1 METTPIPNSAD
12 IQERAL
18 QHMYRVLSRTSET
31 ILKVRSEDELFVQIC
46 DIAAQGSEFLA
57 AALFMYDAKSN
68 SLRFKEGSA
77 NMRREVVSNI
87 VVDVDPN
94 RESGRGIVA
103 VAFREGT
110 SSISND
116 VVNDPRLHP
125 QFRKLCAANNI
136 LASVAVPLI
145 KNGTPVGMLSFYL
158 DQLGVLNDEIVDLME
173 RVARNMSFA
182 LETIEREENRAALS
196 RVVVALNKTS
206 DAVIR
211 ARTRA
216 ELYRMIC
223 EALVFDPEI
232 RLAAVARVDPSD
244 ASRFHIAAAG
254 GRAASAAPL
263 LSLADF
269 PDSLG
274 VREMICSALS
284 DDDVCVVDALSDAD
298 AEQGWRM
305 KRSEAPSFAGAAV
318 PIRRGGRASGTLL
331 FLSDKV
337 STYSD
342 DVVALLRRISDN
354 VSFALDNFDRADEK
368 AKADERIR
376 YLATHDSL
384 TGLPNRETFRS
395 ELDQSIRNAKRYGGK
410 CAVLLIDIDRFK
422 NINDTLGHGS
432 GDDLLVD
439 AAQRLRDSLRSS
451 DTIARLGGDEFVVV
465 VNRIANDEDA
475 AGVARKL
482 LAEISKPV
490 VLKGHECGVTA
501 SIGIAVYP
509 DHGED
514 EQALTKHADMAMY
527 LSKTEG
533 KNRLSFYDPKIDAQT
548 IERLR
553 LETSLRYAIERH
565 EFELHYQ
572 PKRSLSTGQIT
583 GVEALVRW
591 RHPDLGLVPPGHFIP
606 LAEETGL
613 IVPIGRWVL
622 NEACRQHVAW
632 LKQGLDPVCIAVN
645 LSPRQFAHDDV
656 LADIDAALKASG
668 MDGRYLQLEITET
681 TVMENAERTRR
692 TMDEIKL
699 LGCRLALDDFGV
711 GYSSLAVL
719 KSYPMID
726 ILKLD
731 RSFVENLPSAKTDTA
746 IAKAIVAFA
755 KALDLTIIAEGVET
769 TDQEE
774 FLRDC
779 ACDEMQGY
787 LFSKPVDKVA
797 VMKFLDAA
805 GGIEKAA

>member
-1 METTPIPNSAD
+1 METTAKLTTELQD
-12 IQERAL
+12 KAV

-31 ILKVRSEDELFVQIC
+31 ILKVRSEDELFTQIC
-46 DIAAQGSEFLA
+46 EIAAEGSEFLA
-57 AALFMYDAKSN
+57 AALFMYDPKIN
-68 SLRFKEGSA
+68 GLRFKEGSA
-77 NMRREVVSNI
+77 NMSREVLSKI

-94 RESGRGIVA
+94 RETGRGIVA

-125 QFRKLCAANNI
+125 EFRRLCAASKI
-136 LASVAVPLI
+136 LASVAAPLV
-145 KNGTPVGMLSFYL
+145 KNGSPVGLLSFYL

-182 LETIEREENRAALS
+182 LETIDREENRAALA

-211 ARTRA
+211 ARTRP

-232 RLAAVARVDPSD
+232 RLASVALVDPTD

-274 VREMICSALS
+274 VREMISTALS
-284 DDDVCVVDALSDAD
+284 EDDVCVVDALSDTD
-298 AEQGWRM
+298 SGKGWRM
-305 KRSEAPSFAGAAV
+305 KRDEAPSFAGAAV
-318 PIRRGGRASGTLL
+318 PIRRAGRAFGTLL

-354 VSFALDNFDRADEK
+354 VSFALENFDRVDEK

-384 TGLPNRETFRS
+384 TSLPNRETFRT

-410 CAVLLIDIDRFK
+410 CAVLFLDLDRFK

-432 GDDLLVD
+432 GDELLVD
-439 AAQRLRDSLRSS
+439 AAQRLRKSLRAS

-465 VNRIANDEDA
+465 VNRIAHEDDA
-475 AGVARKL
+475 SEVARKL
-482 LAEISKPV
+482 LSEIAKPV
-490 VLKGHECGVTA
+490 SLKGTEYSVTA

-527 LSKTEG
+527 ASKQDG
-533 KNRLSFYDPKIDAQT
+533 KNRFSFYSPRMDTAAV
-548 IERLR
+548 ERLM

-565 EFELHYQ
+565 EFELYYQ
-572 PKRSLSTGQIT
+572 PKRSLSDGRIT

-613 IVPIGRWVL
+613 IVPIGKWVL
-622 NEACRQHVAW
+622 NEACRQHTKW
-632 LKQGLDPVCIAVN
+632 LKQGFDPICVAVN
-645 LSPRQFAHDDV
+645 LSPRQFMHDDL
-656 LADIDAALKASG
+656 LADLDAALKSSG
-668 MDGRYLQLEITET
+668 MDGRFLQLEITET
-681 TVMENAERTRR
+681 TVMGNAERARR
-692 TMDEIKL
+692 MMEDIKL
-699 LGCRLALDDFGV
+699 RGCRLAIDDFGV
-711 GYSSLAVL
+711 GYSSLALL
-719 KSYPMID
+719 KSFPMID
-726 ILKLD
+726 VIKLD
-731 RSFVENLPSAKTDTA
+731 RSFVENLPSARTDSA
-746 IAKAIVAFA
+746 IAQAIIAFA
-755 KALDLTIIAEGVET
+755 KALELTVIAEGVET
-769 TDQEE
+769 TAQED
-774 FLRDC
+774 FLRNST
-779 ACDEMQGY
+779 CDEMQGY
-787 LFSKPVDKVA
+787 LFSKPVDKDA
-797 VMKFLDAA
+797 ILKFLGRSDQDVAA
-805 GGIEKAA
+805 A